1 MNLTIRRLIAAFFIS
16 LFLIFTPLL
25 LLYTTGYRYNFKKTE
40 LQKTGAL
47 LIETT
52 PKSAN
57 LYLNDEAT
65 DEDTPIRLNNLLPDN
80 YLITL
85 KKEGYFDW
93 KKRLN
98 VNSQETTFAEDIT
111 LFRND
116 SPLEKVIDEN
126 FDWLSF
132 SPDKTFAVYQLS
144 NFEQDYL
151 YTINLKNKKTRLLF
165 NNNKKF
171 ANPTIDWSKQG
182 DDFIFQTNGESYIL
196 STKNNISQ
204 RQFKDTH
211 EKLIWATNQA
221 NHLYFQSK
229 NKIFSLNRLTMKSK
243 LVYTLSSKKELIDFI
258 VNGDELFII
267 EKISNNIVLTKNQL
281 NEMENFVPKA
291 IELKNGDYKFLNS
304 FNQRLAFI
312 NKTNKTLYL
321 ISDNL
326 ENIDFFKQ
334 DVETIDYQPKNN
346 LLLLQTDQEL
356 SFINLNQ
363 NQLEEKVISRF
374 SQNLNSA
381 YWHSSSNYIF
391 SNHDGKLKIIE
402 LDDRDGNQTFT
413 LSPENVTSFIADE
426 NSEEIFYTANNN
438 LWQLELE

>member
-1 MNLTIRRLIAAFFIS
+1 
-16 LFLIFTPLL
+16 
-25 LLYTTGYRYNFKKTE
+25 
-40 LQKTGAL
+40 
-47 LIETT
+47 
-52 PKSAN
+52 
-57 LYLNDEAT
+57 
-65 DEDTPIRLNNLLPDN
+65 
-80 YLITL
+80 
-85 KKEGYFDW
+85 
-93 KKRLN
+93 
-98 VNSQETTFAEDIT
+98 
-111 LFRND
+111 
-116 SPLEKVIDEN
+116 
-126 FDWLSF
+126 
-132 SPDKTFAVYQLS
+132 
-144 NFEQDYL
+144 
-151 YTINLKNKKTRLLF
+151 
-165 NNNKKF
+165 
-171 ANPTIDWSKQG
+171 
-182 DDFIFQTNGESYIL
+182 
-196 STKNNISQ
+196 
-204 RQFKDTH
+204 
-211 EKLIWATNQA
+211 
-221 NHLYFQSK
+221 
-229 NKIFSLNRLTMKSK
+229 MKSK